1 MMKISI
7 QKQLHMA
14 EGSKVLAVDME
25 IRSGDFVVL
34 FGKSGVGKTSLLRM
48 ISGLLRPDQGCIE
61 VDNTVWFN
69 AQDKIHLPIQKR
81 NIGFVFQD
89 LALFPNMS
97 VMDNLIFAAGSNKDE
112 AYLDRLLLM
121 TEIKALAGRMP
132 QTLSGGQ
139 QQRVALIRALARKPR
154 ILLLDEPF
162 SSLDE
167 QMGYQVRK
175 ELRLLH
181 QEFQLTTILVSHDII
196 DINGN
201 ADKVIEIA
209 DGQAA
214 HTKTI
219 ACRYSGKVSRINAY
233 ESGFIAEIDL
243 GGEILKMPVDELTA
257 KLLKEGSIV
266 NITFGNGHV
275 HILPHF

>member
-1 MMKISI
+1 
-7 QKQLHMA
+7 MA
-14 EGSKVLAVDME
+14 EGSKVLAIDME
-25 IRSGDFVVL
+25 IRSGEFVVL

-48 ISGLLRPDQGCIE
+48 ISGLLRPDQGSIE
-61 VDNTVWFN
+61 VDNAIWFN
-69 AQDKIHLPIQKR
+69 AQNKIHLPIQKR

-89 LALFPNMS
+89 LALFPHMS
-97 VMDNLIFAAGSNKDE
+97 VMDNLVFAAGGNKDE

-167 QMGYQVRK
+167 QMGYQLRK

-201 ADKVIEIA
+201 VDKVIEIA
-209 DGQAA
+209 NGQAT

-233 ESGFIAEIDL
+233 ESGFIAEINL
-243 GGEILKMPVDELTA
+243 GSETLKMPVDELTV
-257 KLLKEGSIV
+257 KLLKEGSTV
-266 NITFGNGHV
+266 FVTFGNGRI
-275 HILPHF
+275 HILPRF